1 MYSADP
7 EVIDQLVN
15 SIETTILPPKYF
27 TEKHMLRVTG
37 DFNPIYCDMMATT
50 CYGYELYDTSTRVEF
65 LDVNVWDTMR
75 LDFLN
80 KLVHME
86 ETAQDTFSI
95 SGSIFAGFQNFLGEG
110 TTFIYDSDA
119 RGMNQGGSN
128 IKGGKLPMGKF
139 YHANYLLEN
148 IDTARI
154 LFEQSC
160 HDLERQYGHL
170 RVLCAPG
177 SVGNKM
183 FIRFKDYN
191 KSPIESLGG
200 ETASGG
206 QNTMDNGY
214 IVDRMVEE
222 TISCCSGDTTPYAM
236 YPTE

>member
-1 MYSADP
+1 
-7 EVIDQLVN
+7 
-15 SIETTILPPKYF
+15 
-27 TEKHMLRVTG
+27 
-37 DFNPIYCDMMATT
+37 
-50 CYGYELYDTSTRVEF
+50 
-65 LDVNVWDTMR
+65 MR

-170 RVLCAPG
+170 QGAWLNSMNVVLRKREIVGSLDPMQTAPYAWHVIYGTKPAENAKNLPPGALVPWVEKKLGLEGKEAERVAFLIGRKIARHGRKGNRFISPIIKKNYRLWKRVLE
-177 SVGNKM
+177 
-183 FIRFKDYN
+183 
-191 KSPIESLGG
+191 ESIVR
-200 ETASGG
+200 AS
-206 QNTMDNGY
+206 
-214 IVDRMVEE
+214 
-222 TISCCSGDTTPYAM
+222 
-236 YPTE
+236 